1 MPARNNVAQNAPAV
15 KLFDYT
21 AKSGN
26 AFRAVLLED
35 VLKMAGVTVPDMSKV
50 LAFRAEGL
58 GLIVT
63 LERIGE
69 SVKLTPPKSLTMNT
83 PTKRDRNG
91 VSWLL
96 RTSGL
101 YYHVTGAKDWIR
113 FEGAPDNAPAAADDV
128 PPLPA

>member
-1 MPARNNVAQNAPAV
+1 MPARKNVAPAV
-15 KLFDYT
+15 PAVKVFDYT

-26 AFRAVLLED
+26 AFKAVLLED
-35 VLKMAGVTVPDMSKV
+35 VLKEAGVEVPDMGKV
-50 LAFRAEGL
+50 LAFRAEGM

-63 LERIGE
+63 LERIGQ
-69 SVKLTPPKSLTMNT
+69 SVKLTPPKSLMMNT

-101 YYHVTGAKDWIR
+101 YYHVTGAKDWTR
-113 FEGAPDNAPAAADDV
+113 FEGTPDNAPAASDDV
-128 PPLPA
+128 PPMPA